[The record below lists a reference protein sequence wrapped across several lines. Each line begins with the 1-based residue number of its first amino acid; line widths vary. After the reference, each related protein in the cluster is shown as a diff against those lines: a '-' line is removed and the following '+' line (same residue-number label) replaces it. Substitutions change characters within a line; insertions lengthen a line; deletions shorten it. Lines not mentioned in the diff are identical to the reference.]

1 MSLRSRCIGVFLVG
15 AIASGCTTG
24 VGGSNS
30 PTGPSAAVA
39 TLTNLTITPV
49 GGGTLTAGGVAP
61 ITASGPMPATGAVLG
76 AFAQYSDG
84 SGRYV
89 AASWTTSDADV
100 LAVEGASLVARRRGT
115 ATLTATFEGRTDAE
129 DFIVEGGVPGT
140 WTGSYVVDQC
150 VSNSGS
156 MDELLCSAPQGGRP
170 GGVFRPGSRLPIML
184 TIAQPSAAA
193 PDITGE
199 LVLGQ
204 ARGTLTGINR
214 GAGFYYLQGTL
225 ASAGTE
231 VRITYW
237 DARVTGDRMEGFIN
251 FQVRFGGIPGAG
263 AVAVHL
269 ENVVRR

>member
-1 MSLRSRCIGVFLVG
+1 MSLPSRFIGVLLLG
-15 AIASGCTTG
+15 AMAVACTTG
-24 VGGSNS
+24 VGGASS
-30 PTGPSAAVA
+30 PTGPSAAA
-39 TLTNLTITPV
+39 PTLTNLTITPV
-49 GGGTLTAGGVAP
+49 GGGTLMAGGVAP
-61 ITASGPMPATGAVLG
+61 ITASGPLPATGAVLG

-89 AASWTTSDADV
+89 EASWTTSDAAV
-100 LAVEGASLVARRRGT
+100 LVVEGTSLLARGRGT
-115 ATLTATFEGRTDAE
+115 ATLTATFEGRSATE
-129 DFIVEGGVPGT
+129 QFVVEGGIPGT
-140 WTGSYVVDQC
+140 WAGSYVVDQC

-156 MDELLCSAPQGGRP
+156 MDELLCSQPQGGRP
-170 GGVFRPGSRLPIML
+170 GGVFRPGSRLPITL

-225 ASAGTE
+225 AAAGTE

-263 AVAVHL
+263 AVAVRL
-269 ENVVRR
+269 EDVVRR